1 MNIDEAIKLNGEEF
15 LDNILNGNI
24 EDLIIINQY
33 IKYQREDGMLLIL
46 KAAIMSKIRK
56 LTSSYIFM
64 KEIYFEDKIIEL
76 QKKIKSN
83 TITNDENELL
93 EQLKDEK
100 LLFDKDVLKHQK
112 GNKKQLFPN
121 SDFDYYKYF
130 EETKFHFFSE
140 QLLATLKLTDIR
152 INEQKKKNPPLP
164 KELTPEK
171 QPQLTK
177 ELTTKVQYYL
187 FVKLKEK
194 SFIPDN
200 TNYHHFCFVFGSTP
214 IPANEQPF
222 KPIKWKECKQSLRM
236 LLLCDAIRNKTLKQ
250 KEIKEI
256 TKKFI
261 HKNNNSFT
269 FSSNQPKTTTNIS
282 IMEHILK
289 DIPTM

>member
-24 EDLIIINQY
+24 EDLILINQY

-140 QLLATLKLTDIR
+140 QLLDTLKLTDIR

-164 KELTPEK
+164 TPLPKELTPEK
-171 QPQLTK
+171 K
-177 ELTTKVQYYL
+177 E
-187 FVKLKEK
+187 KLKQY
-194 SFIPDN
+194 FIPSFKGI
-200 TNYHHFCFVFGSTP
+200 TNNPNYFENLL
-214 IPANEQPF
+214 IPELNKYVNHIKAKDCARIAAIIYDSKYF
-222 KPIKWKECKQSLRM
+222 KQ
-236 LLLCDAIRNKTLKQ
+236 
-250 KEIKEI
+250 
-256 TKKFI
+256 TKKPTYNKWLNDFYDI
-261 HKNNNSFT
+261 MGIKTKTMYKRNVLKNEKKFNELRKKFEYL
-269 FSSNQPKTTTNIS
+269 NI
-282 IMEHILK
+282 
-289 DIPTM
+289 

>member
-24 EDLIIINQY
+24 EDLILINQY

-164 KELTPEK
+164 TPLPKELTPEK
-171 QPQLTK
+171 K
-177 ELTTKVQYYL
+177 E
-187 FVKLKEK
+187 KLKQYFIS
-194 SFIPDN
+194 SFKGITNNPNYFENLLIPELNKYVNHIKAKDCARIAAII
-200 TNYHHFCFVFGSTP
+200 YDSKY
-214 IPANEQPF
+214 F
-222 KPIKWKECKQSLRM
+222 KQ
-236 LLLCDAIRNKTLKQ
+236 
-250 KEIKEI
+250 
-256 TKKFI
+256 TKKPTYNKWLNDFYDI
-261 HKNNNSFT
+261 MGIKTKTMYKRNVLKNEKKFNELREKFEYL
-269 FSSNQPKTTTNIS
+269 NI
-282 IMEHILK
+282 
-289 DIPTM
+289 

>member
-24 EDLIIINQY
+24 EDLILINQY

-152 INEQKKKNPPLP
+152 INEQKKKNPPPP
-164 KELTPEK
+164 KELTPE
-171 QPQLTK
+171 QI
-177 ELTTKVQYYL
+177 EN
-187 FVKLKEK
+187 LKKYFISQFKGIGNNTNDFEK
-194 SFIPDN
+194 FLIPDLN
-200 TNYHHFCFVFGSTP
+200 N
-214 IPANEQPF
+214 I
-222 KPIKWKECKQSLRM
+222 IKRQKAKECAMIAAIIYDCRYFKSTNKPTFNNWRNEFYNIMGIKTHTIYKKSVLEKENKYNKLR
-236 LLLCDAIRNKTLKQ
+236 
-250 KEIKEI
+250 E
-256 TKKFI
+256 KF
-261 HKNNNSFT
+261 NYL
-269 FSSNQPKTTTNIS
+269 NI
-282 IMEHILK
+282 
-289 DIPTM
+289 

>member
-24 EDLIIINQY
+24 EDLILINQY

-164 KELTPEK
+164 TPLPKELTPEK
-171 QPQLTK
+171 K
-177 ELTTKVQYYL
+177 E
-187 FVKLKEK
+187 KLKQYFIS
-194 SFIPDN
+194 SFKGTTNNPNYFENLLIPEL
-200 TNYHHFCFVFGSTP
+200 
-214 IPANEQPF
+214 NEYVNHIKAKDCARIAAIIYDSKYF
-222 KPIKWKECKQSLRM
+222 KQ
-236 LLLCDAIRNKTLKQ
+236 
-250 KEIKEI
+250 
-256 TKKFI
+256 TKKPTYNKWLNDFYDI
-261 HKNNNSFT
+261 MGIKTKTMYKRNVLKNEKKFNELRKKFGYL
-269 FSSNQPKTTTNIS
+269 NI
-282 IMEHILK
+282 
-289 DIPTM
+289 

>member
-24 EDLIIINQY
+24 EDLILINQY

-171 QPQLTK
+171 K
-177 ELTTKVQYYL
+177 E
-187 FVKLKEK
+187 KLKQYFIS
-194 SFIPDN
+194 SFKGIGNN
-200 TNYHHFCFVFGSTP
+200 TNYFENLL
-214 IPANEQPF
+214 IPDLNNI
-222 KPIKWKECKQSLRM
+222 IKRQKAKECAMIAAIIYDCRYFKSTNRPTFNNWRNEFYNIMGIKTHTIYKKSVLEKENKYNELR
-236 LLLCDAIRNKTLKQ
+236 
-250 KEIKEI
+250 E
-256 TKKFI
+256 KF
-261 HKNNNSFT
+261 NYL
-269 FSSNQPKTTTNIS
+269 NI
-282 IMEHILK
+282 
-289 DIPTM
+289 

>member
-24 EDLIIINQY
+24 EDLILINQY

-152 INEQKKKNPPLP
+152 INEP
-164 KELTPEK
+164 KELTPE
-171 QPQLTK
+171 QPPQLTK

-194 SFIPDN
+194 SFIPDD

-222 KPIKWKECKQSLRM
+222 KPIKWIKSKQTLRM
-236 LLLCDAIRNKTLKQ
+236 LLFCGAIRNDLLKPCEIEDKTPCFFNDKKDNHFKLCNNK
-250 KEIKEI
+250 KEK
-256 TKKFI
+256 
-261 HKNNNSFT
+261 
-269 FSSNQPKTTTNIS
+269 TTNIS

>member
-24 EDLIIINQY
+24 EDLILINQY

-171 QPQLTK
+171 K
-177 ELTTKVQYYL
+177 E
-187 FVKLKEK
+187 KLKQYFIS
-194 SFIPDN
+194 SFKGIGNN
-200 TNYHHFCFVFGSTP
+200 TNYFENLL
-214 IPANEQPF
+214 IPDLNNI
-222 KPIKWKECKQSLRM
+222 IKRQKAKECAMIAAIIYDCRYFKSTNKPTFNNWRNEFYNIMGIKTHTIYKKSVLEKENKYNELR
-236 LLLCDAIRNKTLKQ
+236 
-250 KEIKEI
+250 E
-256 TKKFI
+256 KF
-261 HKNNNSFT
+261 NYL
-269 FSSNQPKTTTNIS
+269 NI
-282 IMEHILK
+282 
-289 DIPTM
+289 